1 MVGDAHVAPQ
11 DPAQEIPLRR
21 AGHFGGAD
29 SFAGVGCCKLSL
41 KKILLF
47 FLESNIFCIFAIGK
61 IINDICIIFDVY
73 ISKFRFY
80 TYYIMHNKYVFDPY
94 PLSQTMQRLAENLRA
109 RRLEKK
115 LSTKS
120 LAAMSGVP
128 ASTIQRFELKHAIS
142 LESYVRLAKALGYSE
157 EMMQLLSEPKYDTM
171 EELLEINK
179 NKTRK
184 RGV

>member
-1 MVGDAHVAPQ
+1 
-11 DPAQEIPLRR
+11 
-21 AGHFGGAD
+21 
-29 SFAGVGCCKLSL
+29 
-41 KKILLF
+41 
-47 FLESNIFCIFAIGK
+47 
-61 IINDICIIFDVY
+61 
-73 ISKFRFY
+73 
-80 TYYIMHNKYVFDPY
+80 
-94 PLSQTMQRLAENLRA
+94 MQRLAENLRA

-120 LAAMSGVP
+120 LAMMSGVP
-128 ASTIQRFELKHAIS
+128 ASTIQRFELKHSIS